1 MSPTSASSPAVA
13 ATPPTPASDTSAR
26 GAWFPGRWLPWLL
39 LLPQLLV
46 IAVFF
51 LWPTLRALRDAFYQG
66 DAFGLREH
74 YVGLRHFQYI
84 FTSADYGH
92 AVLRTLAYALLA
104 SGLSLL
110 GGFALALA
118 VEGLRAGRT
127 LFRTLLLWPYAL
139 APAISA
145 ALWVFLFRP
154 QVGLGAG
161 LLQQLGVHWD
171 PALQAGQAQA
181 LVLATTVWQL
191 LAYNFLFYS
200 AALQSLPPSLLE
212 AAALDGARG
221 WRRVRD
227 VIWPLLA
234 PTTLF
239 LLVTDLA
246 FVLFDTFGLIDV
258 LTQGGP
264 YHATESLVYKL
275 YEDGF
280 RNFDQ
285 GAAAVQ
291 SLLLMLL
298 VTGLGLLQLRWQRRR
313 LKP

>member
-1 MSPTSASSPAVA
+1 MGGSQA
-13 ATPPTPASDTSAR
+13 AGAPLP
-26 GAWFPGRWLPWLL
+26 GAWFRGWLL
-39 LLPQLLV
+39 PSLLLAPQLAV

-66 DAFGLREH
+66 DAFGLSEEF
-74 YVGLRHFQYI
+74 VGLRHFAH
-84 FTSADYGH
+84 TLSSAEYGH
-92 AVLRTLAYALLA
+92 VLLLTLAYALLA
-104 SGLSLL
+104 SALALA
-110 GGFALALA
+110 GGFALAVA
-118 VEGLRAGRT
+118 VEGLRSGRT
-127 LFRTLLLWPYAL
+127 LFRTLFLWPYAL

-161 LLQQLGVHWD
+161 LLEHAGVHWN

-191 LAYNFLFYS
+191 LAYNFLFYG

-221 WRRVRD
+221 WRRVTD

-239 LLVTDLA
+239 LVVTDLA

-264 YHATESLVYKL
+264 DHATETLVYKL
-275 YEDGF
+275 YEDAF

-298 VTGLGLLQLRWQRRR
+298 VTGLGVLQLRLQRRR
-313 LKP
+313 VPA

>member
-1 MSPTSASSPAVA
+1 MGGSQA
-13 ATPPTPASDTSAR
+13 AGAPLP
-26 GAWFPGRWLPWLL
+26 GAWFRGRWLPWLL
-39 LLPQLLV
+39 LLPQLAV

-51 LWPTLRALRDAFYQG
+51 LWPTLRALRDAFYQS
-66 DAFGLREH
+66 DAFGLGEQ
-74 YVGLRHFQYI
+74 YVGLRHFAH
-84 FTSADYGH
+84 TLGSAEYRH
-92 AVLRTLAYALLA
+92 AVLLTLAYAVLTSA
-104 SGLSLL
+104 LSLA
-110 GGFALALA
+110 GGFALAVA
-118 VEGLRAGRT
+118 VEGLHSGRT
-127 LFRTLLLWPYAL
+127 LFRTLFLWPYAL

-154 QVGLGAG
+154 QVGLGAAA
-161 LLQQLGVHWD
+161 LQQLGLHWN
-171 PALQAGQAQA
+171 PALQAGQAQT
-181 LVLATTVWQL
+181 LVIATTVWQL
-191 LAYNFLFYS
+191 LACNFLFYG

-239 LLVTDLA
+239 LVVTDLT

-264 YHATESLVYKL
+264 DNATETLVYKL
-275 YEDGF
+275 YEDAF

-291 SLLLMLL
+291 SLLLVLL
-298 VTGLGLLQLRWQRRR
+298 VTGLGVLQLRLRRRR
-313 LKP
+313 LPS